1 MKNAMEGYGEHGLAR
16 KRFFPAWA
24 AVLAVASVPAGAA
37 HGQTADEAAAEQL
50 IEGLIIVTGSRIE
63 RAELSSS
70 TPVTSV
76 VSEQIALDRS
86 VTIED
91 VFQRLP
97 QAGGGANATGAAVGD
112 SLGSS
117 TIDLRGLGQNRTL
130 VLINGTRAVPFS
142 FRNAVDTNSLPTGLI
157 RRVEVLTGGAAA
169 IYGADAVSG
178 VVNFILDDE
187 FDGFQVTTTGEVP
200 DGGGENANLELI
212 AGAELGAGRGHVVGY
227 LGYTERFELLAGER
241 DFTAGTVTA
250 IPSEGGNFTDAASGN
265 FFAFDN
271 SGGFST
277 TRQTVDVT
285 PDRFLI
291 QPMRRLHASL
301 LFKYALLPEVE
312 LYGRAFFTDID
323 LTGAGSTGQTPIS
336 VNEQVSIARDNPF
349 LPAQAAGLLTFVDDL
364 AAVNVERNLGLGLQ
378 RTETS
383 RDTFQ
388 AQAGLRGDLSDS
400 VSWDIYVQYGRA
412 EENATVFG
420 NAIRNNVA
428 GASRFAAVANTVD
441 IFGPDADFVSFGAQ
455 IVHSDRMRDQ
465 FVGSLVVLGDTAD
478 LFQLP
483 AGPVGFAAGYEY
495 RDENGRQ
502 TPGVALRNGLA
513 FGLGGVSAIDAG
525 FNTNEVFGELLVPL
539 LADLPLVQ
547 QLNFEGAY
555 RRFDFST
562 TGEGDADKIGLTWI
576 VNEQIRV
583 RGQRQTT
590 VRSPNLGEFAGPEVQ
605 LSLALFD
612 ANSASFI
619 PRLGGRFDGD
629 PCLDGRGD
637 ASQCAALGAA
647 APGTPFDT
655 SQAIYSFGGNPNI
668 QTEKGETTT
677 FGVVFT
683 PDFYPGASLIV
694 DRVSIEIE
702 DAVSQIQP
710 IAALTN
716 CYIDNPVEGNPLCGA
731 VLRDPATGLIR
742 QALVNDFNLA
752 SLKQESFDVRL
763 VLPLDILGGAGENF
777 AIAYESSIVVDQS
790 RQANATVPATECKGT
805 FGGSCSGDFASFLQ
819 PDYKHRAN
827 LNWTGGAISAQL
839 SWRRI
844 GGVANAGN
852 PADTIGTQEY
862 FDLTASYDVNDALR
876 LTFGVKNLLDSEPPI
891 PLAGG
896 NFFGTVSEYDPVGR
910 ALGASLRARF

>member
-1 MKNAMEGYGEHGLAR
+1 MKRILANKLISLAR
-16 KRFFPAWA
+16 IAPFALA
-24 AVLAVASVPAGAA
+24 AAGMGAA
-37 HGQTADEAAAEQL
+37 RAQSPDEQATPEQ
-50 IEGLIIVTGSRIE
+50 IVVTGTRIE
-63 RAELSSS
+63 RAGLVSS

-76 VSEQIALDRS
+76 ASEQIAMDRS
-86 VTIED
+86 VTVED

-97 QAGGGANATGAAVGD
+97 QAGGGANATGASVGD

-117 TIDLRGLGQNRTL
+117 TIDLRSLGQNRTL
-130 VLINGTRAVPFS
+130 VLIDGTRAVPFS

-187 FDGFQVTTTGEVP
+187 FDGFRLTATGEVP
-200 DGGGENANLELI
+200 DGGAESVNLELI
-212 AGAELGAGRGHVVGY
+212 GGSDLHAGRGHLVGY
-227 LGYTERFELLAGER
+227 LGYTERYELLAGQR
-241 DFTAGTVTA
+241 DFTSGTVTA

-271 SGGFST
+271 SGGFGTS
-277 TRQTVDVT
+277 RQTVDVT

-291 QPMRRLHASL
+291 QPMTRLHASL
-301 LFKYALLPEVE
+301 LFKYELLPDIE

-323 LTGAGSTGQTPIS
+323 LVGAGSTGQTPIG
-336 VNEQVSIARDNPF
+336 VNEQVTISQGNPF
-349 LPAQAAGLLTFVDDL
+349 IPPQAAGLLTFVDGA
-364 AAVNVERNLGLGLQ
+364 AAVDVERNLGLGLQ
-378 RTETS
+378 RTETG

-388 AQAGLRGDLSDS
+388 VVSGFRGDLADN
-400 VSWDIYVQYGRA
+400 VSWNLYAQYGRS

-420 NAIRNNVA
+420 NAIRNDSA
-428 GASRFAAVANTVD
+428 GASRFAAIADTVD
-441 IFGPDADFVSFGAQ
+441 IFGPDADFNSFGAP

-465 FVGSLVVLGDTAD
+465 FVGSLVISGDSTG
-478 LFQLP
+478 LFELP
-483 AGPVGFAAGYEY
+483 AGSIGFAAGYEY
-495 RDENGRQ
+495 REETGRS

-513 FGLGGVSAIDAG
+513 FGLGGVSAIDAS
-525 FNTNEVFGELLVPL
+525 FDTNEVFGEVLVPL
-539 LADLPLVQ
+539 LSDLPLIQ

-555 RRFDFST
+555 RQFDFST

-576 VNEQIRV
+576 VNDRLRI

-605 LSLALFD
+605 LPLSLFD
-612 ANSASFI
+612 PTSASFI

-637 ASQCAALGAA
+637 ASQCSAYGAA

-655 SQAIYSFGGNPNI
+655 GKAIYSFGGNPNI

-677 FGVVFT
+677 FGAVVT
-683 PDFYPGASLIV
+683 PRFYPGASLII
-694 DRVSIEIE
+694 DYVSIEIE

-716 CYIDNPVEGNPLCGA
+716 CYIDNPVTGNPLCGA
-731 VLRDPATGLIR
+731 VLRDPVTGLIR

-752 SLKQESFDVRL
+752 SLKQDSYDVRL
-763 VLPLDILGGAGENF
+763 NLPLDILGGAGARF
-777 AIAYESSIVVDQS
+777 DIGYEASIVVDQS
-790 RQANATVPATECKGT
+790 RQANATVAATDCQAT

-827 LNWTGGAISAQL
+827 LNWSNGAVSAQL
-839 SWRRI
+839 AWRRI

-852 PADTIGTQEY
+852 PADTIGAQDY
-862 FDLTASYDVNDALR
+862 FDLTAIWDVNETVS
-876 LTFGVKNLLDSEPPI
+876 LTLGVKNVFDSEPPL
-891 PLAGG
+891 PQAGG
-896 NFFGTVSEYDPVGR
+896 NFFGTLSEYDPIGR
-910 ALGASLRARF
+910 AFGASLRASF